1 MLRRSNIFYSFW
13 NSVGPFSSSTLPLL
27 IQKYSSKGFFY
38 ILVPPFNETLLSPS
52 PSKINSF
59 IYRLEGF
66 SHRGEF
72 SNPGPEAFVF
82 LGEIRGR
89 EARIPVT

>member
-13 NSVGPFSSSTLPLL
+13 NSVGSFSSSTPYLSKNIRAENFSIFLFDPPL
-27 IQKYSSKGFFY
+27 
-38 ILVPPFNETLLSPS
+38 NETLLSPS

-82 LGEIRGR
+82 LGEIRG
-89 EARIPVT
+89 